1 MAPLLGLYGDL
12 FVFVFAES
20 YSNTVNIYWSGLA
33 RGAILFVTE
42 LHIHPSSGWL
52 VHGVFV
58 KTPGLLCDMCGDTLH

>member
-20 YSNTVNIYWSGLA
+20 HSNTVNTYWPGLA
-33 RGAILFVTE
+33 RVAILFVTE

-52 VHGVFV
+52 ARGVFV
-58 KTPGLLCDMCGDTLH
+58 KTPRLLCALCDDTLH